1 VTMAQV
7 CNGGGSMPVEASA
20 GHRGAM
26 PSRRLLLVVMCVG
39 YFLVLLDVTV
49 VNVALP
55 TISRDLGASVHGLQ
69 GVVVGYTVALA
80 ALLLPAGTLG
90 DRIGHRPVVL
100 VGLAVVGVGSLGC
113 GLAPSTTLLVAARV
127 LQGVG
132 AAVLLPGTLAIVA
145 DTHPEPGAR
154 ARAIAAWAA
163 IGSVA
168 LPAGPLL
175 GGLLVEAF
183 GWRSVFLLNVP
194 VVAVAAAVVARIA
207 PSRSPGGAEDRG
219 PRRALALFRRPA
231 FSVANAVAGVMN
243 LGSVGLLFLVTL
255 HLQGV
260 QHRPVAEAGLAMVPV
275 TLPLAVVPPLAGRW
289 VARRGPGPVAATG
302 LLLAGAGVALL
313 ATWGAGTTYA
323 ALLPALVLWGCGLGA
338 LTPAVVTAA
347 VSAAPANR
355 SGLASGVNN
364 TARQAGGA
372 LGIAAYGALAGA
384 PARAGHFL
392 TGLHAAGL
400 ATCAMY
406 AVAAMASLRWMRELR
421 PTSAASR

>member
-1 VTMAQV
+1 M
-7 CNGGGSMPVEASA
+7 
-20 GHRGAM
+20 R
-26 PSRRLLLVVMCVG
+26 SRRLLLVVMCVG

-55 TISRDLGASVHGLQ
+55 TISRDLDASVAGLQ

-100 VGLAVVGVGSLGC
+100 VGLAVVGLGSLGC
-113 GLAPSTTLLVAARV
+113 GLAPTTTALVVARV
-127 LQGVG
+127 VQGSG
-132 AAVLLPGTLAIVA
+132 AAVLLPGTLAIIA
-145 DTHPEPGAR
+145 DTHPHAGER
-154 ARAIAAWAA
+154 ARAIAVWAA

-194 VVAVAAAVVARIA
+194 VVAAAGLVVARVA
-207 PSRSPGGAEDRG
+207 PQTSHGPSEDRG
-219 PRRALALFRRPA
+219 LRTALELFRRPA
-231 FSVANAVAGVMN
+231 FSTANAVAGAMN
-243 LGSVGLLFLVTL
+243 FGSVGLLFLVTL
-255 HLQGV
+255 YLQGV
-260 QHRPVAEAGLAMVPV
+260 QHRPVAEAGLAMVPA

-289 VARRGPGPVAATG
+289 VARRGPAPVAATG
-302 LLLAGAGVALL
+302 LVLAGAGVGLL
-313 ATWGAGTTYA
+313 AAWGSDTAYAG
-323 ALLPALVLWGCGLGA
+323 LLPALVLWGCGLGA

-347 VSAAPANR
+347 VSAAPPDR

-372 LGIAAYGALAGA
+372 LGIAAFGALTGS
-384 PARAGHFL
+384 PARAAHFL

-400 ATCAMY
+400 ATCALY
-406 AVAAMASLRWMRELR
+406 AVAALASLRWMRDLR
-421 PTSAASR
+421 PTSAGSR

>member
-1 VTMAQV
+1 
-7 CNGGGSMPVEASA
+7 
-20 GHRGAM
+20 M

-55 TISRDLGASVHGLQ
+55 TIADDLGASVAGLQ

-90 DRIGHRPVVL
+90 DRVGHRPVVL
-100 VGLAVVGVGSLGC
+100 AGLAVVGLGSLGC
-113 GLAPSTTLLVAARV
+113 GLAPTTAVLVAARV
-127 LQGVG
+127 VQGVG
-132 AAVLLPGTLAIVA
+132 AAVLLPGTLAIVV
-145 DTHPEPGAR
+145 DTHPAAGER
-154 ARAIAAWAA
+154 ARAIAVWAA

-194 VVAVAAAVVARIA
+194 VVAVAAVVVARIA
-207 PSRSPGGAEDRG
+207 PARSSARSEDRG
-219 PRRALALFRRPA
+219 LRSALALFRRPA
-231 FSVANAVAGVMN
+231 FSTANAVAGAMN
-243 LGSVGLLFLVTL
+243 FGSVGLLFLVTL
-255 HLQGV
+255 YLQGV
-260 QHRPVAEAGLAMVPV
+260 QHRPADEAGLAMVPA
-275 TLPLAVVPPLAGRW
+275 TLPLAVVPPLAGHW
-289 VARRGPGPVAATG
+289 VARRGPAPVAATG
-302 LLLAGAGVALL
+302 LVLAGAGVGLL
-313 ATWGAGTTYA
+313 ATWGSHTPYA
-323 ALLPALVLWGCGLGA
+323 ALLPALALWGCGLGA

-347 VSAAPANR
+347 VSAAPADR

-372 LGIAAYGALAGA
+372 LGIAAWGALAGA

-400 ATCAMY
+400 ATCALY
-406 AVAAMASLRWMRELR
+406 VVAALASLRWLGRVR

>member
-1 VTMAQV
+1 
-7 CNGGGSMPVEASA
+7 
-20 GHRGAM
+20 M

-55 TISRDLGASVHGLQ
+55 TISRDLDASVPGLQ

-90 DRIGHRPVVL
+90 DRIGHRPVVR
-100 VGLAVVGVGSLGC
+100 VGLAVVGLGSLGC
-113 GLAPSTTLLVAARV
+113 GLAPTTTVLVVTRV
-127 LQGVG
+127 VQGVG
-132 AAVLLPGTLAIVA
+132 AAVLLPGTLAIVV
-145 DTHPEPGAR
+145 DTHPDPSER
-154 ARAIAAWAA
+154 ARAIAVWAA

-194 VVAVAAAVVARIA
+194 VVLVAGAVVARIA
-207 PSRSPGGAEDRG
+207 PTRSEVASEGRG
-219 PRRALALFRRPA
+219 LRSALALFRRPA
-231 FSVANAVAGVMN
+231 FSTANAVAGAMN

-255 HLQGV
+255 YLQGV
-260 QHRPVAEAGLAMVPV
+260 QHRPVVEAGLATVPA

-289 VARRGPGPVAATG
+289 VARRGPAPVAATG
-302 LLLAGAGVALL
+302 LLLAGAGVAML
-313 ATWGAGTTYA
+313 ATWGSVSAYA

-347 VSAAPANR
+347 VSAAPPDR

-372 LGIAAYGALAGA
+372 LGIAAYGALAGS
-384 PARAGHFL
+384 PVRAGHFL

-400 ATCAMY
+400 ATCALY
-406 AVAAMASLRWMRELR
+406 AVAAIASLRWLSELR

>member
-1 VTMAQV
+1 
-7 CNGGGSMPVEASA
+7 
-20 GHRGAM
+20 M

-55 TISRDLGASVHGLQ
+55 TISEDLGASVAGLQ

-80 ALLLPAGTLG
+80 ALLLPAGALG
-90 DRIGHRPVVL
+90 DRVGHRPVVL
-100 VGLAVVGVGSLGC
+100 VGLAVVGLGSLGC
-113 GLAPSTTLLVAARV
+113 GLAPTTTLLVAARV
-127 LQGVG
+127 VQGVG
-132 AAVLLPGTLAIVA
+132 AAVLLPGTLAIIV
-145 DTHPEPGAR
+145 DTHPDPGER
-154 ARAIAAWAA
+154 ARAIAVWAA

-194 VVAVAAAVVARIA
+194 VVAVAAAVVARVA
-207 PSRSPGGAEDRG
+207 PTRSRGTHEERG
-219 PRRALALFRRPA
+219 LRSALALFRRPA
-231 FSVANAVAGVMN
+231 FSTANAVAGAMN
-243 LGSVGLLFLVTL
+243 FGSVGLLFLVTL
-255 HLQGV
+255 YLQGV
-260 QHRPVAEAGLAMVPV
+260 QDRPVAEAGLAMVPA
-275 TLPLAVVPPLAGRW
+275 TLPLAVVPPIAGRW
-289 VARRGPGPVAATG
+289 VARRGPAPVAAAG
-302 LLLAGAGVALL
+302 LVLAGSGVGLL
-313 ATWGAGTTYA
+313 ATWGSGSSYA

-347 VSAAPANR
+347 VSAAPPDR

-372 LGIAAYGALAGA
+372 LGIAAFGALAGA

-392 TGLHAAGL
+392 AGLHAAGL
-400 ATCAMY
+400 ATCALY
-406 AVAAMASLRWMRELR
+406 AVAALASLRWLGASLR

>member
-1 VTMAQV
+1 
-7 CNGGGSMPVEASA
+7 
-20 GHRGAM
+20 
-26 PSRRLLLVVMCVG
+26 MCVG

-55 TISRDLGASVHGLQ
+55 TISRDLHASVPGLQ

-100 VGLAVVGVGSLGC
+100 VGLAVVGLGSLGC
-113 GLAPSTTLLVAARV
+113 GLAPTTTTLVAARV
-127 LQGVG
+127 VQGVG

-145 DTHPEPGAR
+145 DTHPDPADR
-154 ARAIAAWAA
+154 ARAVAVWAA

-194 VVAVAAAVVARIA
+194 VVAVAGAVVARVA
-207 PSRSPGGAEDRG
+207 PARSRGASEEERG
-219 PRRALALFRRPA
+219 PRSALALFRHPA
-231 FSVANAVAGVMN
+231 FSTANAAAGAMN
-243 LGSVGLLFLVTL
+243 FGSVGLLFLVTL
-255 HLQGV
+255 YLQGV
-260 QHRPVAEAGLAMVPV
+260 QHRPVVEAGLAMVPA

-289 VARRGPGPVAATG
+289 VARRGPGPVAASG
-302 LLLAGAGVALL
+302 LLLAGAGVGLL
-313 ATWGAGTTYA
+313 ATWGTDSGYA
-323 ALLPALVLWGCGLGA
+323 ALVPALLLWGCGLGA

-347 VSAAPANR
+347 VAAAPPNR
-355 SGLASGVNN
+355 TGLASGVNN

-372 LGIAAYGALAGA
+372 LGIAAFGALAGS

-400 ATCAMY
+400 ATCALY
-406 AVAAMASLRWMRELR
+406 VVAALASLLWMKDLR
-421 PTSAASR
+421 PSSAASR

>member
-1 VTMAQV
+1 
-7 CNGGGSMPVEASA
+7 
-20 GHRGAM
+20 M

-55 TISRDLGASVHGLQ
+55 TISRDLDASVRGLQ

-100 VGLAVVGVGSLGC
+100 VGLAVVGLGSLGC
-113 GLAPSTTLLVAARV
+113 GLAPTTTVLVAARV
-127 LQGVG
+127 VQGVG

-145 DTHPEPGAR
+145 DTHPDPGER
-154 ARAIAAWAA
+154 ARAIAVWAA

-207 PSRSPGGAEDRG
+207 PGKSEGASEERGLRS
-219 PRRALALFRRPA
+219 ALALLRRPA
-231 FSVANAVAGVMN
+231 FSTANAVAGAMN
-243 LGSVGLLFLVTL
+243 FGSVGLLFLVTL
-255 HLQGV
+255 YLQGV
-260 QHRPVAEAGLAMVPV
+260 QDRPVVEAGLAMIPA

-289 VARRGPGPVAATG
+289 VARHGPAPVAAAG
-302 LLLAGAGVALL
+302 LLLAGLGVGLL
-313 ATWGAGTTYA
+313 ATWGPDSSYA

-347 VSAAPANR
+347 VGAAPPER

-372 LGIAAYGALAGA
+372 LGIAAFGALAGS
-384 PARAGHFL
+384 PARTSHFL

-400 ATCAMY
+400 ATCALY
-406 AVAAMASLRWMRELR
+406 AVAAMASLRWLSGVR